1 MLAHV
6 SPLGVCIYSC
16 PTKGIAS
23 LKWCSKMQEYRE
35 MTVPLVN
42 TKTTVPSNH
51 HTQANNSGNSFYI
64 LHNNLASPM
73 PHLFII
79 LPSLGLARGS
89 TNQYMHYGTRSSQRE
104 LFEKLSNKISQPV
117 PFCSFIF
124 MHSLLS
130 YMSSYFLDICWRKKK
145 KPARLLIQKHPSGK
159 KKRRRRRSSKIKLK
173 HIQDALAQL
182 PNSHSTSS
190 WW

>member
-1 MLAHV
+1 MLAYI

-23 LKWCSKMQEYRE
+23 SKQCSKMQGCRE
-35 MTVPLVN
+35 MPLIN

-89 TNQYMHYGTRSSQRE
+89 TNQYMHYGTRSLHRE
-104 LFEKLSNKISQPV
+104 LFEKLSNKIHQPV
-117 PFCSFIF
+117 PFCSFIC
-124 MHSLLS
+124 MHSLLC
-130 YMSSYFLDICWRKKK
+130 YMSSYFLDFWWRKKK
-145 KPARLLIQKHPSGK
+145 NLL
-159 KKRRRRRSSKIKLK
+159 
-173 HIQDALAQL
+173 DY
-182 PNSHSTSS
+182 
-190 WW
+190 